1 MSYQDEDEIELN
13 SDEEEERDVEAKE
26 IKNNNVDVAAT
37 AESSD
42 NENALT
48 KETNYHDEEGTGTI
62 PSTSTSTTAAEISAE
77 IANDSTKQSKKSK
90 LQSRL
95 RNLQLK
101 INQSKK
107 LNHNEVLQEGER
119 LSSKEAYNKHTKQV
133 YKNDVKRK
141 EQEQWD
147 NIHEKNVST
156 LLQNGDTSATTRST
170 ASLKSKKEVQALI
183 QSGSESLRQSHR
195 KLEKQERNL
204 YSTNDYYNPEGQ
216 FRNYERSLK
225 SIHSNKSNNSSIDD
239 ETRERNGAKRLANE
253 MKRRMA
259 KSEKRKQNEMDFE
272 ATDVTYIDKRNKHFN
287 EKINRNYDK
296 HTAEIRQNLERG
308 TAL

>member
-1 MSYQDEDEIELN
+1 MTKKSNYYDDE
-13 SDEEEERDVEAKE
+13 V
-26 IKNNNVDVAAT
+26 T
-37 AESSD
+37 ES
-42 NENALT
+42 
-48 KETNYHDEEGTGTI
+48 I
-62 PSTSTSTTAAEISAE
+62 PTTSSSSTTAAEEAATAE

-156 LLQNGDTSATTRST
+156 LLNIESDSATPTTST
-170 ASLKSKKEVQALI
+170 SSSTAASLKSKKEIQALI

-195 KLEKQERNL
+195 KLEKQERNS

-225 SIHSNKSNNSSIDD
+225 SIHSSNKISDNNNNSSIIND
-239 ETRERNGAKRLANE
+239 ETKERSGAKRLANE
-253 MKRRMA
+253 MRRRIA

-272 ATDVTYIDKRNKHFN
+272 ATDVTSIDKRNKHFN
-287 EKINRNYDK
+287 KKINRNYDK